1 MNPYIV
7 PTLDSLRA
15 GGAGKPQAA
24 PAAPRQTMPGTLLL
38 VDVSASTDLVMP
50 RREVPADVRSG
61 PSVLKSTCAYV
72 TVRHMCQ
79 RSAFRTQYRADVH
92 GSFSSA

>member
-38 VDVSASTDLVMP
+38 LNDANALHRPCHVEEGGA
-50 RREVPADVRSG
+50 
-61 PSVLKSTCAYV
+61 C
-72 TVRHMCQ
+72 
-79 RSAFRTQYRADVH
+79 
-92 GSFSSA
+92 